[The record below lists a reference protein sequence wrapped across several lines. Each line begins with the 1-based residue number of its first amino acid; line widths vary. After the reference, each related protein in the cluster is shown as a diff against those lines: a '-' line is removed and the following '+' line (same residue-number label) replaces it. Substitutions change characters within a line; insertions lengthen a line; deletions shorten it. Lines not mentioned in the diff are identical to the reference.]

1 MYSGLLISSLVNA
14 LIPICICVVLPIIIV
29 RLITRER
36 INRDNMRKDIILAA
50 MEKNADIDIDD
61 MMKKLNGSNEPK
73 KLLKEKLMTKLLVGS
88 TMAGFSIFVYVAM
101 AVYMVF
107 VGFNRKMFIVFSFA
121 AVPALA
127 IGIAFLIN
135 YYVGKKM
142 LAKEMEAE
150 ELNLRQ
156 A

>member
-1 MYSGLLISSLVNA
+1 MYSGFLISKLVNA

-50 MEKNADIDIDD
+50 MEKNTDIDIEG
-61 MMKKLNGSNEPK
+61 MMKKLNGANESK
-73 KLLKEKLMTKLLVGS
+73 KLLKEKLLTKLLVGS
-88 TMAGFSIFVYVAM
+88 VMAGFGIFVYVAM
-101 AVYMVF
+101 AVYIWLHR
-107 VGFNRKMFIVFSFA
+107 FNNDMFICLSFA

-135 YYVGKKM
+135 YFIGKKM

-150 ELNLRQ
+150 EQNLRQ

>member
-1 MYSGLLISSLVNA
+1 MNDYVINGLINA
-14 LIPICICVVLPIIIV
+14 LIPIGICVVLPILVV

-50 MEKNADIDIDD
+50 IEKNTDIDVEE
-61 MMKKLNGSNEPK
+61 MMKKLNGPK

-88 TMAGFSIFVYVAM
+88 IMVSFSLFVYVAM
-101 AVYMVF
+101 IVYIF
-107 VGFNRKMFIVFSFA
+107 YLGFDNGMFMALSCM
-121 AVPALA
+121 AVPSLA

-135 YYVGKKM
+135 YFIGRKM
-142 LAKEMEAE
+142 LSKEMEAE
-150 ELNLRQ
+150 EQNLRQ

>member
-1 MYSGLLISSLVNA
+1 MNDYVINDLINA
-14 LIPICICVVLPIIIV
+14 LIPIGICVVLPIIVV

-50 MEKNADIDIDD
+50 IEKNTDIDVEE
-61 MMKKLNGSNEPK
+61 MMKKLNGPK

-88 TMAGFSIFVYVAM
+88 IMVSFSLFVYVAM
-101 AVYMVF
+101 IVYMF
-107 VGFNRKMFIVFSFA
+107 YMGFDKDMFMALSFM
-121 AVPALA
+121 AVPSLA

-135 YYVGKKM
+135 YFIGRKM
-142 LAKEMEAE
+142 LSKEMEAE
-150 ELNLRQ
+150 EQNLRQ